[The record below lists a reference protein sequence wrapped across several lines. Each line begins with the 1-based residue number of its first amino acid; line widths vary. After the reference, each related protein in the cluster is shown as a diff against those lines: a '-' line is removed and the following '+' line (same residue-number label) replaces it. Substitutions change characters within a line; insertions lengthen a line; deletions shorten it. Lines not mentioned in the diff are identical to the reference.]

1 MAGPI
6 DTFVH
11 SIFTVRTDPTDE
23 LSEETYSL
31 VFELYKVHSDL
42 VLKSITLL
50 ADEMTSQVTDRRSK
64 SCMLVGRI
72 ASQTDNIILKDFPQL
87 MTEYFQSSKDE
98 HADVRR
104 QVAYTC
110 CKLMKNAHKDSDM
123 LLNIQTTLV
132 ELLRDSDTLVRQ
144 NVVDKLGDKIIK

>member
-1 MAGPI
+1 
-6 DTFVH
+6 
-11 SIFTVRTDPTDE
+11 
-23 LSEETYSL
+23 
-31 VFELYKVHSDL
+31 
-42 VLKSITLL
+42 
-50 ADEMTSQVTDRRSK
+50 
-64 SCMLVGRI
+64 MLVGRI

-110 CKLMKNAHKDSDM
+110 CKLMKNADKDSDM